1 MIFRSRAPVRIDF
14 AGGWTDVAQFAV
26 GRPGA
31 VTNAAITIY
40 SYASLV
46 PHASNE
52 RASSARDASVKIY
65 SSDYDT
71 YVEAEE
77 IGKLEYDGNI
87 DLVKAAIKQMG
98 VPGGFEIATQ
108 SRAPAGSG
116 LGTSAAMGVALIGA
130 LGKYGGKYMVDYE
143 VAEMASH
150 IERAEL
156 GIRGGK
162 QDHYTSALGG
172 VNFLEFEGE
181 RVRYSRLSLPQ
192 ELIFELEKNLVLCYT
207 GKSRLSGDIHA
218 SVASNF
224 DNGEPETV
232 AAIDE
237 LKTIAYKMR
246 TALIAGDL
254 YEFAV
259 LLTENWRNQKRLH
272 PSVTNDEIERFF
284 EIAQREGAIGGK
296 ALGAGGGGCL
306 LFYCKPER
314 QPLAAKALADAGARI
329 LSFQFDFQGL
339 RCWVSAPGR
348 AGW

>member
-14 AGGWTDVAQFAV
+14 AGGWTDVAEFAV

-40 SYASLV
+40 SYASLM
-46 PHASNE
+46 PYDRDSSPNE
-52 RASSARDASVKIY
+52 GVRIY
-65 SSDYDT
+65 SSDFDT
-71 YVEAEE
+71 YIEAEA

-87 DLVKAAIKQMG
+87 DLVKAAIKRME

-130 LGKYGGKYMVDYE
+130 LGKYAGKYMVDYE
-143 VAEMASH
+143 VAELASD

-172 VNFLEFEGE
+172 ANFLEFDGE
-181 RVRYSRLSLPQ
+181 RVRYSRLNLPQ
-192 ELIFELEKNLVLCYT
+192 ELVFELEKNLVLCYT

-224 DNGEPETV
+224 NRGEDGTV
-232 AAIDE
+232 DAIDE
-237 LKTIAYKMR
+237 LKTIAFETR
-246 TALIAGDL
+246 NALIAGDL
-254 YEFAV
+254 YEFAL

-272 PSVTNDEIERFF
+272 PSVTNEEIERFF
-284 EIAQREGAIGGK
+284 EIANREGALGGK

-314 QPLAAKALADAGARI
+314 QPLVARALAEAGARL

-339 RCWVSAPGR
+339 RCWLSAPGR
-348 AGW
+348 ATW

>member
-26 GRPGA
+26 DPPGA
-31 VTNAAITIY
+31 VTNAAITVY
-40 SYASLV
+40 SYASLM
-46 PHASNE
+46 PHGGDE
-52 RASSARDASVKIY
+52 PSSPNDQSVKIY
-65 SSDYDT
+65 STDFDT
-71 YVEAEE
+71 YIEAEE

-87 DLVKAAIKQMG
+87 DLVKAAIKQMK
-98 VPGGFEIATQ
+98 VPGGFEMATQ

-181 RVRYSRLSLPQ
+181 RVRYSRLDLPQ

-218 SVASNF
+218 SVVGNF
-224 DNGEPETV
+224 ERKEPETV
-232 AAIDE
+232 GAIDE
-237 LKTIAYKMR
+237 LKTIAHEMR

-254 YEFAV
+254 YKFAT
-259 LLTENWRNQKRLH
+259 LLSENWRNQKRLH
-272 PSVTNDEIERFF
+272 PSVTNDQIEQFF
-284 EIAQREGAIGGK
+284 EIAEREGAVGGK

-314 QPLAAKALADAGARI
+314 QPLVAKALAEAGARI

-339 RCWVSAPGR
+339 CCWASAPGR
-348 AGW
+348 ASW

>member
-1 MIFRSRAPVRIDF
+1 MGDRGMIFRSRAPVRVDF

-31 VTNAAITIY
+31 VTNAAITVY
-40 SYASLV
+40 SYASLM
-46 PHASNE
+46 PHNE
-52 RASSARDASVKIY
+52 GKESPMPDEGVRIY

-87 DLVKAAIKQMG
+87 DLVKAAIKKMD

-130 LGKYGGKYMVDYE
+130 LCKYAGRYMVDYE

-172 VNFLEFEGE
+172 VNFLEFEVSVSDTRASTFRPNLFSSWKRISCCVT
-181 RVRYSRLSLPQ
+181 RVNPGSPEIYMRALPRTSKRASARRSTL
-192 ELIFELEKNLVLCYT
+192 LIR
-207 GKSRLSGDIHA
+207 S
-218 SVASNF
+218 
-224 DNGEPETV
+224 
-232 AAIDE
+232 
-237 LKTIAYKMR
+237 
-246 TALIAGDL
+246 
-254 YEFAV
+254 
-259 LLTENWRNQKRLH
+259 KRLH
-272 PSVTNDEIERFF
+272 SR
-284 EIAQREGAIGGK
+284 REMH
-296 ALGAGGGGCL
+296 
-306 LFYCKPER
+306 
-314 QPLAAKALADAGARI
+314 
-329 LSFQFDFQGL
+329 
-339 RCWVSAPGR
+339 
-348 AGW
+348 